1 VTKEPLMMD
10 NVLTEIGDRTLTIRL
25 DRPDKRNALTRTM
38 YSCLA
43 DALER
48 AEADAS
54 IRVVVLAGSADCFT
68 AGNDLSDGMIEG
80 PDGPHGR
87 FMRALAECSKPIIA
101 APCGIAVGI
110 GVTLLLHCDLVY
122 CGSDTSFRIPFVPLA
137 VCPECASSYLLP
149 RLVGHHRASE
159 ILLTG
164 EAFDPTMALE
174 LGIVNG
180 VFSNDQVE
188 EMAKAKAALIAAQP
202 PTSVRTTKML
212 IKRSIAEDVRE
223 AIRVEIEHLVRL
235 QRGPE
240 ATEAVNAF
248 KEKRR
253 ADFSRFT

>member
-1 VTKEPLMMD
+1 MMD

-25 DRPDKRNALTRTM
+25 NRPEKRNALTRTM

-43 DALER
+43 DAFER

-54 IRVVVLAGSADCFT
+54 IRVVVLTGSADCFT
-68 AGNDLSDGMIEG
+68 AGNDLSDGIIEG
-80 PDGPHGR
+80 PTGR
-87 FMRALAECSKPIIA
+87 MAGCSKPIIA

-110 GVTLLLHCDLVY
+110 GVTMLLHCDLVY
-122 CGSDTSFRIPFVPLA
+122 CGSHTNFRIPFVPLA

-164 EAFDPTMALE
+164 EAFDATTALE

-180 VFSNDQVE
+180 VFPNDQVE
-188 EMAKAKAALIAAQP
+188 EIAKAKAALIAAQP

-212 IKRSIAEDVRE
+212 MKRSMAEGVRE
-223 AIRVEIEHLVRL
+223 AIKVEIEHLVRL
-235 QRGPE
+235 QHGAE
-240 ATEAVNAF
+240 AIEAVNAF

>member
-1 VTKEPLMMD
+1 MMD

-25 DRPDKRNALTRTM
+25 NRPEKRNALTRKM

-43 DALER
+43 EALER

-54 IRVVVLAGSADCFT
+54 IRVVVLTGNADCFT
-68 AGNDLSDGMIEG
+68 AGNDLSDGIIEG
-80 PDGPHGR
+80 LDGPHGR
-87 FMRALAECSKPIIA
+87 FMTALTECSKPIIA

-110 GVTLLLHCDLVY
+110 GVTMLLHCDLVY
-122 CGSDTSFRIPFVPLA
+122 CGSHTNFRIPFVPLA

-159 ILLTG
+159 ILLAG
-164 EAFDPTMALE
+164 EAFDATTALE

-188 EMAKAKAALIAAQP
+188 EVVKAKAALIASQP

-212 IKRSIAEDVRE
+212 MKRSTAEDVRE
-223 AIRVEIEHLVRL
+223 AIKVEIEHLIRL
-235 QRGPE
+235 QHGAE
-240 ATEAVNAF
+240 AIEAVNAF
-248 KEKRR
+248 KEKRS
-253 ADFSRFT
+253 ADFSQFT

>member
-1 VTKEPLMMD
+1 MD
-10 NVLTEIGDRTLTIRL
+10 NVLTEIGDRTLTVRL
-25 DRPDKRNALTRTM
+25 NRPDKRNALTRTM
-38 YSCLA
+38 YSLLA

-54 IRVVVLAGSADCFT
+54 IRVVVLTGNADCFT

-80 PDGPHGR
+80 SDGPHYR
-87 FMRALAECSKPIIA
+87 FMSALAECSKPIVA

-110 GVTLLLHCDLVY
+110 GVTMLLHCDLVY
-122 CGSDTSFRIPFVPLA
+122 CGSHTNFRIPFVPLA

-164 EAFDPTMALE
+164 EAFDARTALD

-180 VFSNDQVE
+180 VFPNDCVE
-188 EMAKAKAALIAAQP
+188 RIARAKAALIAAQP
-202 PTSVRTTKML
+202 PASVRTTKML
-212 IKRSIAEDVRE
+212 MKRSIAADVRE
-223 AIRVEIEHLVRL
+223 AIKVELEHLLDL
-235 QRGPE
+235 QRGAE
-240 ATEAVNAF
+240 AAEAIDAF
-248 KEKRR
+248 REKRR

>member
-1 VTKEPLMMD
+1 MMD

-25 DRPDKRNALTRTM
+25 NRPEKRNALTRTM

-43 DALER
+43 DAFER

-54 IRVVVLAGSADCFT
+54 IRVVVLTGSADCFT
-68 AGNDLSDGMIEG
+68 AGNDLSDGIIEG

-110 GVTLLLHCDLVY
+110 GVTMLLHCDLVY
-122 CGSDTSFRIPFVPLA
+122 CGSHTNFRIPFVPLA

-164 EAFDPTMALE
+164 EAFDATTALE

-180 VFSNDQVE
+180 VFPNDQVE
-188 EMAKAKAALIAAQP
+188 EIAKAKAALIAAQP

-212 IKRSIAEDVRE
+212 MKRSMAEGVRE
-223 AIRVEIEHLVRL
+223 AIKVEIEHLVRL
-235 QRGPE
+235 QHGAE
-240 ATEAVNAF
+240 AIEAVNAF